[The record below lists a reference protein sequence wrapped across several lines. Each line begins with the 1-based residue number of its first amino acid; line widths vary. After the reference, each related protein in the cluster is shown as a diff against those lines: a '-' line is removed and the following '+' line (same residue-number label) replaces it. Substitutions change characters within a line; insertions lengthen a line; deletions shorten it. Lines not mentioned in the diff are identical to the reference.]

1 MNMDAEK
8 MEKAI
13 IVTVSGRMDA
23 LSAPEFEKKVG
34 GWMDEGETNF
44 IIDLAM
50 LDYISSAG
58 LRSMLILTK
67 ELKAKDGQLLLVAL
81 TDTVQEVFEISGF
94 SSIIPICKSVES
106 AIKQI

>member
-1 MNMDAEK
+1 MDAEK
-8 MEKAI
+8 MEKSL

-44 IIDLAM
+44 IIDLGM

-67 ELKAKDGQLLLVAL
+67 ELKAKDRQLLLAAL
-81 TDTVQEVFEISGF
+81 KDTVQEVFEISGF
-94 SSIIPICKSVES
+94 SSIIPICKSVEA